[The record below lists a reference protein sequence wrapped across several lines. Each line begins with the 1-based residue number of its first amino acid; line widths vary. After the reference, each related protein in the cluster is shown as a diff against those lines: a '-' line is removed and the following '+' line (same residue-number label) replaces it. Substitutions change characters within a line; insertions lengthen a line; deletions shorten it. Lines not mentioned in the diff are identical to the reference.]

1 MALMHVREWLS
12 NNTSLAAGLLL
23 IGALNRYPMQV
34 PPSVAL
40 DFFGRINNLYQ
51 IVAHVGVAFKF
62 MGYGPAEIYGSLDDQ
77 HAMDFQIMNVLDY
90 AGWISI
96 FSRLDHVPWVPRTL
110 ANTHVATGML
120 SLLGHRSFQNFA
132 IINSQ
137 TIAWDLFRA
146 SFVITDAIVR
156 SYYHFFV
163 LGNI

>member
-1 MALMHVREWLS
+1 MCW
-12 NNTSLAAGLLL
+12 
-23 IGALNRYPMQV
+23 Q
-34 PPSVAL
+34 
-40 DFFGRINNLYQ
+40 RINNLYQ

-62 MGYGPAEIYGSLDDQ
+62 LGYAPAEIYGSLDDQ
-77 HAMDFQIMNVLDY
+77 HAMDFQIMSESNEDMLRSASAHTRASNRTRIPYVQLSAHSPRNADVLDY
-90 AGWISI
+90 AGWIAI
-96 FSRLDHVPWVPRTL
+96 FSRLEHVPWVPRTL

-120 SLLGHRSFQNFA
+120 SLLGHRSFQSFA

-137 TIAWDLFRA
+137 KIAWDGFRA